1 MILARLIKVS
11 WQAWPN
17 YFWPRQPQPVQANC
31 RPNFSAFPCQAL
43 PVLTPASRG
52 LSRPCRSFMFF
63 AFPSQV
69 WPWPTA
75 ARQGRAGPVAA
86 ASPFFFIPWPT
97 WPKPGHKPG
106 SPQLSGRALSA
117 VYPSLAGFLM
127 QGLVTRCTPNLST
140 WCFQVTVTSLKLS

>member
-1 MILARLIKVS
+1 MILARLVKVS

-43 PVLTPASRG
+43 PVLTPASRS

-106 SPQLSGRALSA
+106 LPQLSGRALSP

>member
-1 MILARLIKVS
+1 MPCDYDLSQAGQGFLASLTNFGPASHSQCRPI
-11 WQAWPN
+11 N
-17 YFWPRQPQPVQANC
+17 YC
-31 RPNFSAFPCQAL
+31 RPNFFAFPCQAL

-52 LSRPCRSFMFF
+52 LSRPCRPFMFF

-69 WPWPTA
+69 WPWPTV

-97 WPKPGHKPG
+97 WPKPGHKLG
-106 SPQLSGRALSA
+106 SPQLSGRALSP

-140 WCFQVTVTSLKLS
+140 